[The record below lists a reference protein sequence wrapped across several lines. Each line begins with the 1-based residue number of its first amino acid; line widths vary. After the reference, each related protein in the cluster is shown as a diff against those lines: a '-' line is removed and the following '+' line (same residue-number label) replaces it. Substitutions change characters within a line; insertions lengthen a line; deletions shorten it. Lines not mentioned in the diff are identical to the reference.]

1 MKIKYYKPYTPS
13 VRHKTSINFFTLSKK
28 SPEKSLFL
36 KNNRA
41 KGRNNQGKITIRHR
55 GGGHKKLYRSISL
68 KKTKFNLVGRI
79 LSIEYDPNRSSYI
92 SLVYYEN
99 HTLEYML
106 HVEDLKIGSYIY
118 ATKLDPTKTNINLST
133 FSIGNTMCLKYIP
146 LGTKIHNLEFFPG
159 KGGQLLRSAGC
170 FGKILAK
177 EKDYVA
183 IRLPSQEIRLFHQN
197 CLATIGKI
205 SNSLYYTVKLG
216 KAGRKRWLGIR
227 PTVRGS
233 AMNPIDHP
241 HGGGEGRCPIGKP
254 SPLTPWGKKALGVKT
269 RNKQKNNNLIIKRK
283 DK

>member
-118 ATKLDPTKTNINLST
+118 ATKLDPTKTNISLPA
-133 FSIGNTMCLKYIP
+133 FSIGNTMCLKYMP

-183 IRLPSQEIRLFHQN
+183 VRLPSQEIRLFHQN

-269 RNKQKNNNLIIKRK
+269 RNKKKNNNLIIKRK